1 MQNNIGENTV
11 ECSLGDNQ
19 DLSEFALKLN
29 MGFSRHYLDDSLTMI
44 WANNAFYE
52 KTGYSEK
59 EFLFR
64 FPSLKRFGFLKS
76 CDFGAMI
83 SYLQKEYEDGKSC
96 AEYEICMPVNHKD
109 PVWMKLSCTFS
120 SPKSNGIPMVYILY
134 TDINELMK
142 KEKESY
148 IREKEYK
155 KNLEW
160 MISEYK
166 SPIYISDM
174 ETYELLYTNESFSN
188 AMQISAKQAAGQ
200 KCFQVIH
207 GRDEPCPFCTNS
219 LLSKDKVYN
228 WEFYNSQLRQAFQKR
243 EKILQWNGRKAHL
256 SLSIPLDSIN
266 KKAAD
271 ITVGLKN
278 IQVGLIRLET
288 DDHRSIL
295 WYNDKF
301 LEMLGYT
308 KEQFEMESLNRCTY
322 MHPDDFERA
331 SMIASDLKNTGDNAV
346 LEVRVYTR
354 SKEERIWAITLYK
367 VNSEDSRDGVPSI
380 YSMGIDL
387 TEERK
392 RNEIKADVIETD
404 SLTGVLN
411 RAETERQINEYI
423 QNNGDSQAALFMVDT
438 DDFKMINDN
447 YGHIVGDMVLTA
459 MADGMKAIMRKHDIV
474 GRIGGDEFMVF
485 MKDISCADD
494 AVKKAKELTEMFDH
508 LFEDEKN
515 SVSVSSSIG
524 IAVFP
529 GNGETFKNLYSNAD
543 RALYQ
548 VKKLGKNS
556 YMLYDDIS
564 AESVLDNKYFTP
576 RTRIESENNA
586 SNVSRDLLGY
596 IFEMLYDSEDLD
608 KSVNDVL
615 EIIGKKFDV
624 SRAYIFE
631 NSEDNLYTSNTYE
644 WCSEGITSEI
654 ANLQN
659 LSFSEHGNYKDL
671 FKDNT
676 VFYCRDIRTLNPGQA
691 DILAAQ
697 GIRSTLQCAIMENKT
712 FTGMIGF
719 DECTGLRLW
728 TQEEISLLI
737 VLSRL
742 ISLFLQKKKMGRM
755 EDKIVHYQ
763 NILGELKESD

>member
-1 MQNNIGENTV
+1 M
-11 ECSLGDNQ
+11 
-19 DLSEFALKLN
+19 
-29 MGFSRHYLDDSLTMI
+29 
-44 WANNAFYE
+44 
-52 KTGYSEK
+52 
-59 EFLFR
+59 
-64 FPSLKRFGFLKS
+64 
-76 CDFGAMI
+76 
-83 SYLQKEYEDGKSC
+83 
-96 AEYEICMPVNHKD
+96 
-109 PVWMKLSCTFS
+109 
-120 SPKSNGIPMVYILY
+120 
-134 TDINELMK
+134 
-142 KEKESY
+142 
-148 IREKEYK
+148 
-155 KNLEW
+155 
-160 MISEYK
+160 
-166 SPIYISDM
+166 
-174 ETYELLYTNESFSN
+174 
-188 AMQISAKQAAGQ
+188 
-200 KCFQVIH
+200 
-207 GRDEPCPFCTNS
+207 
-219 LLSKDKVYN
+219 
-228 WEFYNSQLRQAFQKR
+228 
-243 EKILQWNGRKAHL
+243 ILQWNGRKAHL
-256 SLSIPLDSIN
+256 SLSIPLESIN

-288 DDHRSIL
+288 EDHRSML

-308 KEQFEMESLNRCTY
+308 KEQFEKESLNRCTY

-331 SMIASDLKNTGDNAV
+331 SMMASDLKNTGDDAV

-367 VNSEDSRDGVPSI
+367 VNSGDSPDGISSI

-392 RNEIKADVIETD
+392 RNGKNADIIETD
-404 SLTGVLN
+404 SLTGILN
-411 RAETERQINEYI
+411 RAETEKQINEYI
-423 QNNGDSQAALFMVDT
+423 KNNGDSQAALFMVDT

-459 MADGMKAIMRKHDIV
+459 MADGMKTVMRKNDIV

-485 MKDISCADD
+485 MKDITSPDD
-494 AVKKAKELTEMFDH
+494 AAKKAKELTEMFDH

-524 IAVFP
+524 IAIFP
-529 GNGETFKNLYSNAD
+529 NNGATFKNLYSNAD

-548 VKKLGKNS
+548 VKKSGKNS

-564 AESVLDNKYFTP
+564 SENELDNKYFTP
-576 RTRIESENNA
+576 RTRIESENNLY
-586 SNVSRDLLGY
+586 NVSSDLLGY
-596 IFEMLYDSEDLD
+596 IFEILYDSEDLD

-615 EIIGKKFDV
+615 EIIGKKFEV

-644 WCSEGITSEI
+644 WCSEGVTSEI

-676 VFYCRDIRTLNPGQA
+676 VFYCRDIRTLNSGQA
-691 DILAAQ
+691 EILAAQ

-737 VLSRL
+737 ILSRL
-742 ISLFLQKKKMGRM
+742 ISLFLQKKKMGQM

-763 NILGELKESD
+763 NVLGELKESN

>member
-76 CDFGAMI
+76 CDFGPMI

-109 PVWMKLSCTFS
+109 PVWMKLCCTFS

-134 TDINELMK
+134 TDINELRK

-160 MISEYK
+160 MMSEYK

-174 ETYELLYTNESFSN
+174 ETYELLYTNEGFSN

-219 LLSKDKVYN
+219 LLSKDNVYN

-308 KEQFEMESLNRCTY
+308 KEQFEKESLNRCTY

-331 SMIASDLKNTGDNAV
+331 SMVASDLKNTGDNAV

-367 VNSEDSRDGVPSI
+367 VNSEDSRDGIPSI

-411 RAETERQINEYI
+411 RAETEKQIKEYI
-423 QNNGDSQAALFMVDT
+423 ENSNNSQAALFMVDT
-438 DDFKMINDN
+438 DDFKMVNDN
-447 YGHIVGDMVLTA
+447 YGHIAGDMVLTA
-459 MADGMKAIMRKHDIV
+459 MAEGMRTIMRKQDIV
-474 GRIGGDEFMVF
+474 GRIGGDEFMIF
-485 MKDISCADD
+485 MKDITCADD
-494 AVKKAKELTEMFDH
+494 AAKKAKELIETFDH

-524 IAVFP
+524 IAIFP
-529 GNGETFKNLYSNAD
+529 NNGATFKNLYSNAD

-556 YMLYDDIS
+556 YMLYDDIPS
-564 AESVLDNKYFTP
+564 ESELDNKYFTP
-576 RTRIESENNA
+576 RTRIESENNSA
-586 SNVSRDLLGY
+586 SFSSDLLGY
-596 IFEMLYDSEDLD
+596 VFEILYDSEDLD

-691 DILAAQ
+691 EILAAQ
-697 GIRSTLQCAIMENKT
+697 GIRSTLQCAILENKI

-737 VLSRL
+737 ILSRL
-742 ISLFLQKKKMGRM
+742 ISLFLQKKKMSQM

-763 NILGELKESD
+763 NILGEIKESN

>member
-308 KEQFEMESLNRCTY
+308 KKQFEMESLNRCTY

-763 NILGELKESD
+763 NILGT

>member
-308 KEQFEMESLNRCTY
+308 KKQFEMESLNRCTY

-631 NSEDNLYTSNTYE
+631 NSEDNSIPRIHMNGAVKELHQKLQICRISALA
-644 WCSEGITSEI
+644 SMEI
-654 ANLQN
+654 
-659 LSFSEHGNYKDL
+659 
-671 FKDNT
+671 
-676 VFYCRDIRTLNPGQA
+676 I
-691 DILAAQ
+691 
-697 GIRSTLQCAIMENKT
+697 KT
-712 FTGMIGF
+712 F
-719 DECTGLRLW
+719 L
-728 TQEEISLLI
+728 
-737 VLSRL
+737 
-742 ISLFLQKKKMGRM
+742 
-755 EDKIVHYQ
+755 KIIQFFTAGTSVH
-763 NILGELKESD
+763 

>member
-308 KEQFEMESLNRCTY
+308 KKQFEMESLNRCTY

-331 SMIASDLKNTGDNAV
+331 SMIASDLKNTGDDAV

-763 NILGELKESD
+763 NILGT

>member
-1 MQNNIGENTV
+1 MQNNIDENTTQS
-11 ECSLGDNQ
+11 SLGYNQ

-29 MGFSRHYLDDSLTMI
+29 MGFSRHYLDDSLTLI

-76 CDFGAMI
+76 CDFVPMI
-83 SYLQKEYEDGKSC
+83 SYFQKEYEDGKSC

-109 PVWMKLSCTFS
+109 PVWMKLTCTFS
-120 SPKSNGIPMVYILY
+120 SPKNNGIPMVYILY
-134 TDINELMK
+134 TDIDELRK

-155 KNLEW
+155 KNLKW
-160 MISEYK
+160 MMSEYK
-166 SPIYISDM
+166 DPIYISDM
-174 ETYELLYTNESFSN
+174 ETYDLLYINESFSN
-188 AMQISAKQAAGQ
+188 VLQISAKQAAGQ
-200 KCFQVIH
+200 KCYRVIQ

-228 WEFYNSQLRQAFQKR
+228 WEFYYSQLKQAFQKKD
-243 EKILQWNGRKAHL
+243 KILQWNGRKAHL

-266 KKAAD
+266 KKGAD
-271 ITVGLKN
+271 ITVGLKS

-288 DDHRSIL
+288 EDHRSML

-308 KEQFEMESLNRCTY
+308 KEQFEKESLNRCTY

-331 SMIASDLKNTGDNAV
+331 SMIASDLKNTGDDAV

-354 SKEERIWAITLYK
+354 SKEERIWAITLYR
-367 VNSEDSRDGVPSI
+367 VNSEDSPDGISSI

-392 RNEIKADVIETD
+392 RNEKNADVIETD
-404 SLTGVLN
+404 SLTGILN
-411 RAETERQINEYI
+411 RAETEKQISEYI
-423 QNNGDSQAALFMVDT
+423 QNNSDSQAALFMVDT
-438 DDFKMINDN
+438 DDFKMVNDN
-447 YGHIVGDMVLTA
+447 YGHIVGDMVLTE
-459 MADGMKAIMRKHDIV
+459 MAEGMKTIMRKSDIV
-474 GRIGGDEFMVF
+474 GRIGGDEFMIF
-485 MKDISCADD
+485 MKNITCADD

-529 GNGETFKNLYSNAD
+529 SNGETFKNLYSNAD

-548 VKKLGKNS
+548 VKKSGKNS

-564 AESVLDNKYFTP
+564 AENVLDNKYFPP

-586 SNVSRDLLGY
+586 SNVSRDLLGC
-596 IFEMLYDSEDLD
+596 IFEMLYDSEYLD
-608 KSVNDVL
+608 KSINDVL

-654 ANLQN
+654 VNLQN
-659 LSFSEHGNYKDL
+659 LRFSEHGNYKEL

-676 VFYCRDIRTLNPGQA
+676 VFYCRDIHTLNPGQA
-691 DILAAQ
+691 EILAAQ
-697 GIRSTLQCAIMENKT
+697 GIRSTLQCAILENKI

-719 DECTGLRLW
+719 DECTGLRFW

-737 VLSRL
+737 ILSRL
-742 ISLFLQKKKMGRM
+742 ISLFLQKKKIGRM
-755 EDKIVHYQ
+755 EEKIVHYQ
-763 NILGELKESD
+763 NLLDELKESN